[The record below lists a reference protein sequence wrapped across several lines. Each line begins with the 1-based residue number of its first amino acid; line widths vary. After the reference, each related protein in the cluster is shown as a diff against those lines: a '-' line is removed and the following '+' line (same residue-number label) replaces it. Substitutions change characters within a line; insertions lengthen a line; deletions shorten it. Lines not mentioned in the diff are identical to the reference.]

1 MELLIYITLALTAIA
16 LVLLVVLLVKVN
28 KGDGASER
36 LEKLRRDI
44 NEQQAALRGELA
56 DATQRAVLNMG
67 EALSQNQKSFADM
80 QTAKLSELDRN
91 LVAKQEIGHQ
101 VIQKSALQTE
111 ERFKTFALE
120 NEQKLEQI
128 RLTVERKLA
137 YIQND
142 NNDKLDKIRAIVDEK
157 LQKTIEE
164 RLTQSFML
172 VNERLEQVHKGLGE
186 MQSLAVG
193 VGDLK
198 KVLQNVKTRGIV
210 GEIQLGAI
218 LQEILAPEQYESN
231 VMVREGS
238 RVVVEFAIKLP
249 ADDGKH
255 IYLPIDSKFPSEPYV
270 ALMDAY
276 DVGAADGIRRAQD
289 ALKARILSFARDIRD
304 KYIYPPE
311 TTDFAIL
318 FLPTEGLYAEAV
330 KLDLIE
336 PLQRECRVN
345 LAGPSTMAV
354 MLNSLQLAFRS
365 VAIQKRSGEVW
376 KVLGAVKTEF
386 DKFYEAL
393 TMAQKR
399 INSANEE
406 LDKLVGTRTRMI
418 RSKLRDVTALPQ
430 DEVKNY
436 LPEGIDFGYT
446 EENV

>member
-1 MELLIYITLALTAIA
+1 MEPLLYVSIALNCIA
-16 LVLLVVLLVKVN
+16 LVLLAVLLMRKRN
-28 KGDGASER
+28 ER
-36 LEKLRRDI
+36 DTLSRVEQIRRDMG
-44 NEQQAALRGELA
+44 EQQSALRTELS
-56 DATQRAVLNMG
+56 DTTQRAVRNMG
-67 EALSQNQKSFADM
+67 EAVAENQRRADEA
-80 QTAKLSELDRN
+80 QTAKLAELDRH
-91 LVAKQEIGHQ
+91 LMAKQELLLQ
-101 VIQKSALQTE
+101 AQQKAALQSE

-128 RLTVERKLA
+128 RSTVEKKLA
-137 YIQND
+137 YIQAD
-142 NNDKLDKIRAIVDEK
+142 NNEKLDQIKQIVDEK

-164 RLTQSFML
+164 RMTQSFLL

-218 LQEILAPEQYESN
+218 LQEILAPEQYEAN
-231 VMVREGS
+231 AAVRADS
-238 RVVVEFAIKLP
+238 RNVVEFAIKLP

-255 IYLPIDSKFPSEPYV
+255 IYLPIDSKFPAEPYV

-276 DVGAADGIRRAQD
+276 DAAAQDGIRRAQD
-289 ALKARILSFARDIRD
+289 ALRSRIVSFARDIRD

-311 TTDFAIL
+311 TTDFAIM

-330 KLDLIE
+330 KLGLSE
-336 PLQRECRVN
+336 QLQRDFRVN
-345 LAGPSTMAV
+345 IAGPSTMAV

-393 TMAQKR
+393 TLTQKR
-399 INSANEE
+399 ITSANEE
-406 LDKLVGTRTRMI
+406 LDRLVGTRTRMI
-418 RSKLRDVTALPQ
+418 RSKLRDVTALPT
-430 DEVKNY
+430 DEAKQY
-436 LPEGIDFGYT
+436 LPEGQEALLGDD
-446 EENV
+446 EE

>member
-1 MELLIYITLALTAIA
+1 MEPLLYAIAVLLCAALALLIA
-16 LVLLVVLLVKVN
+16 LLVKQKN
-28 KGDGASER
+28 GGDTLGGVER
-36 LEKLRRDI
+36 IRREMG
-44 NEQQAALRGELA
+44 EQQSALRMELSET
-56 DATQRAVLNMG
+56 TQRAVRNMG
-67 EALSQNQKSFADM
+67 EAVAENQKRADEA
-80 QTAKLSELDRN
+80 QTLKLAELDRH
-91 LVAKQEIGHQ
+91 LMTKQELLLQ
-101 VIQKSALQTE
+101 AQQKSALQTE

-128 RLTVERKLA
+128 RSTVEKKLA
-137 YIQND
+137 YMQTD
-142 NNDKLDKIRAIVDEK
+142 NNEKLDQIKQIVDEK
-157 LQKTIEE
+157 LQKTLEE
-164 RLTQSFML
+164 RMTQSFML

-231 VMVREGS
+231 AAVREDS
-238 RVVVEFAIKLP
+238 RNVVEYAIKLP

-255 IYLPIDSKFPSEPYV
+255 IYLPVDSKFPAEPYV

-276 DVGAADGIRRAQD
+276 DSGSPETIKRAQE
-289 ALKARILSFARDIRD
+289 ALRGRVVSFARDIRD

-311 TTDFAIL
+311 TTDFAIM

-330 KLDLIE
+330 KLGLTE
-336 PLQRECRVN
+336 QLQREFRVN

-393 TMAQKR
+393 TLTQKR
-399 INSANEE
+399 ITSANEE
-406 LDKLVGTRTRMI
+406 LDRLVGTRTRMI
-418 RSKLRDVTALPQ
+418 RSKLRDVTALPT
-430 DEVKNY
+430 DEAKQY
-436 LPEGIDFGYT
+436 LPEGQDAPASD
-446 EENV
+446 EEE

>member
-1 MELLIYITLALTAIA
+1 MDYLLYAVLL
-16 LVLLVVLLVKVN
+16 LLVVVIALLGVLLSRQKNSAGTLSRVEQIRREM
-28 KGDGASER
+28 GEQQSALR
-36 LEKLRRDI
+36 LE
-44 NEQQAALRGELA
+44 LA
-56 DATQRAVLNMG
+56 ETTQRAVRNMG
-67 EALSQNQKSFADM
+67 EAVAQNQKRADEA
-80 QTAKLSELDRN
+80 QTEKLQELDRH
-91 LVAKQEIGHQ
+91 LMAKQELLLQ
-101 VIQKSALQTE
+101 AQQKAALQTE

-128 RLTVERKLA
+128 RTTVEKKLA
-137 YIQND
+137 YIQTD
-142 NNDKLDKIRAIVDEK
+142 NNEKLEQIKTIVDEK

-164 RLTQSFML
+164 RMTQSFRM

-186 MQSLAVG
+186 MQNLAVG

-218 LQEILAPEQYESN
+218 LQEILAPEQYEVN
-231 VMVREGS
+231 AAVREGS
-238 RVVVEFAIKLP
+238 RNVVEYAIKLP

-276 DVGAADGIRRAQD
+276 DAGSPDGIRRAQE
-289 ALKARILSFARDIRD
+289 ALRARVVSFARDIRD

-311 TTDFAIL
+311 TTDFAII

-330 KLDLIE
+330 KLGLIDR
-336 PLQRECRVN
+336 LQREFRVN
-345 LAGPSTMAV
+345 IAGPSTMAV

-386 DKFYEAL
+386 EKFYDAL
-393 TMAQKR
+393 SMTQKR
-399 INSANEE
+399 ITSANEE

-418 RSKLRDVTALPQ
+418 RSKLRDVTALPV
-430 DEVKNY
+430 DEAKRY
-436 LPEGIDFGYT
+436 LPEGLDLVEGD
-446 EENV
+446 EEE

>member
-1 MELLIYITLALTAIA
+1 MEPLLYVSIVLNCIALALLA
-16 LVLLVVLLVKVN
+16 VLLMRKRN
-28 KGDGASER
+28 ER
-36 LEKLRRDI
+36 DTLSRVEQIRRDMG
-44 NEQQAALRGELA
+44 EQQSAMRTELS
-56 DATQRAVLNMG
+56 DTTQRAVRNMG
-67 EALSQNQKSFADM
+67 EAVAENQRRADEA
-80 QTAKLSELDRN
+80 QTAKLGELDRH
-91 LVAKQEIGHQ
+91 LMAKQELLLQ
-101 VIQKSALQTE
+101 AQQKAALQSE

-128 RLTVERKLA
+128 RSTVEKKLA
-137 YIQND
+137 YIQAD
-142 NNDKLDKIRAIVDEK
+142 NNEKLDQIKQIVDEK

-164 RLTQSFML
+164 RMTQSFLL

-218 LQEILAPEQYESN
+218 LQEILAPEQYEAN
-231 VMVREGS
+231 AAVRADS
-238 RVVVEFAIKLP
+238 RNVVEFAIKLP

-255 IYLPIDSKFPSEPYV
+255 IYLPIDSKFPAEPYV

-276 DVGAADGIRRAQD
+276 DAAAQDGIRRAQD
-289 ALKARILSFARDIRD
+289 ALRSRIVSFARDIRD

-311 TTDFAIL
+311 TTDFAIM

-330 KLDLIE
+330 KLGLSE
-336 PLQRECRVN
+336 QLQRDFRVN

-393 TMAQKR
+393 TLTQKR
-399 INSANEE
+399 ITSANEE
-406 LDKLVGTRTRMI
+406 LDRLVGTRTRMI
-418 RSKLRDVTALPQ
+418 RSKLRDVTALPT
-430 DEVKNY
+430 DEAKQY
-436 LPEGIDFGYT
+436 LPEGQEALLGDD
-446 EENV
+446 EE